1 MCSAKCVT
9 ENENIDNNNNN
20 CSMTH
25 SSGYHQWISNLSN
38 YKEKTVKTDTHKTKT
53 CQRRILWH
61 DEGFQAEKLPM

>member
-1 MCSAKCVT
+1 
-9 ENENIDNNNNN
+9 
-20 CSMTH
+20 MTH

-61 DEGFQAEKLPM
+61 DEGFPAEKLPL